1 VGEDLNKD
9 ALVRGPEVSRIQ
21 NLPRIGNRVGKAQGL
36 AVDGGREAFPIKGVG
51 FSLNG
56 HGDFLRAHAVTQQ
69 ASFLSQTRLFL
80 SSIKHKQIACIKHNA
95 CDIDTSRGRSY
106 EQKVIPDPIYKHIGA
121 VIKARR
127 KTLGLKQE
135 ALASSLGISRGSLAN
150 VETGRQNVL
159 VHQLY
164 KFATALKLSP
174 FDLLPQPAADHSRT
188 ERAELPL
195 PGNLKAQ
202 QKEQITRLFEQ
213 VDTNQM
219 QDREGS
225 RAKAKR

>member
-1 VGEDLNKD
+1 MSSN
-9 ALVRGPEVSRIQ
+9 
-21 NLPRIGNRVGKAQGL
+21 
-36 AVDGGREAFPIKGVG
+36 
-51 FSLNG
+51 
-56 HGDFLRAHAVTQQ
+56 
-69 ASFLSQTRLFL
+69 TRNHF
-80 SSIKHKQIACIKHNA
+80 ACIKHIA
-95 CDIDTSRGRSY
+95 CDVDIDQTDAYVQR
-106 EQKVIPDPIYKHIGA
+106 VITDPIYKHIGA

-127 KTLGLKQE
+127 KTLGLSQE

-164 KFATALKLSP
+164 KFASALKLSP
-174 FDLLPQPAADHSRT
+174 FDLLPPPAADHTRT
-188 ERAELPL
+188 ERTELPL
-195 PGNLKAQ
+195 PGDLKAQ

-213 VDTNQM
+213 VDTNQT

>member
-1 VGEDLNKD
+1 M
-9 ALVRGPEVSRIQ
+9 
-21 NLPRIGNRVGKAQGL
+21 
-36 AVDGGREAFPIKGVG
+36 
-51 FSLNG
+51 
-56 HGDFLRAHAVTQQ
+56 
-69 ASFLSQTRLFL
+69 
-80 SSIKHKQIACIKHNA
+80 KHNA
-95 CDIDTSRGRSY
+95 CDVDIYLGYAY
-106 EQKVIPDPIYKHIGA
+106 EQRVTPDPIYKHIGA

-135 ALASSLGISRGSLAN
+135 ALASTLGISRGSLAN

-174 FDLLPQPAADHSRT
+174 FDLLPQPAADYIRT

-195 PGNLKAQ
+195 PDDLKAQ

-213 VDTNQM
+213 VDTNQT

-225 RAKAKR
+225 RAKAKH